1 MMIRNVNNAPHY
13 TWGRVCDG
21 WRLVDRDD
29 LSVIR
34 ERVPPG
40 AGEAR
45 HRHHR
50 AEQVFIVVSGELLIE
65 VEGTAATLRAGD
77 ALEVHAGTAHR
88 VSNPGSADA
97 WFLVVSAP
105 STRNDREN
113 LDEPSF
119 Q

>member
-1 MMIRNVNNAPHY
+1 MIRNVSNAPHY
-13 TWGRVCDG
+13 TWGHACDG

-34 ERVPPG
+34 ERVPTG
-40 AGEAR
+40 AGEAL

-50 AEQVFIVVSGELLIE
+50 AEQVFIVISGELLIE
-65 VEGTAATLRAGD
+65 ADAVRATLHAGD
-77 ALEVHAGTAHR
+77 SLEVRAGTAHR
-88 VSNPGSADA
+88 VSNPGDVDA

-105 STRNDREN
+105 STREDREN
-113 LDEPSF
+113 LDDNAF

>member
-1 MMIRNVNNAPHY
+1 MIRNQSNAPHY

-40 AGEAR
+40 AGEALHR
-45 HRHHR
+45 HRR
-50 AEQVFIVVSGELLIE
+50 AEQVFIVLSGELL
-65 VEGTAATLRAGD
+65 VEIDAVPSTLRAGD
-77 ALEVHAGTAHR
+77 SIEVRAGAAHR
-88 VSNPGSADA
+88 VSNPGDVDA

-105 STRNDREN
+105 STRDDRDV
-113 LDEPSF
+113 LDDDAF
-119 Q
+119 R

>member
-1 MMIRNVNNAPHY
+1 MIRNVNNAPHY
-13 TWGRVCDG
+13 TWGHVCDG

-40 AGEAR
+40 AGEAL

-50 AEQVFIVVSGELLIE
+50 AEQVFIVLSGELLIE
-65 VEGTAATLRAGD
+65 VGSAPATLKAGD
-77 ALEVHAGTAHR
+77 SLEVHAGTAHR
-88 VSNPGSADA
+88 VSNPGDTDA

-113 LDEPSF
+113 LDDSAF